1 MTVKASDTIQQITDQ
16 RQALESLIRIAQS
29 VHNQQSALSELALAA
44 RPSQDFP
51 AKVLS
56 YFAAVE
62 KRLGDIPVPDIL
74 KKIETIE
81 AVTEQDLSKIIYLA
95 TLDVNQLRAEQIQS
109 PQLENIDVAYFADA
123 IGDFKRRT
131 QTALAMRVLLNKRG
145 VSIQPF
151 KIPISQEKLSQEIQ
165 ALKEKEVRC
174 VTQIKQEIN
183 QIITNT
189 EELLSQQ
196 SLSEAIK
203 KSLLEVILGMKVN
216 LNHLDA
222 GGLVTE
228 IPNTFEI
235 VTLESAPINDIN
247 EAKEAESNMSAVA
260 DQDEEE
266 KESANKPISN
276 ATAQAPNKRKPRS
289 YWWIFKR
296 WILSPW
302 KTTWRSLVKK
312 YRA

>member
-1 MTVKASDTIQQITDQ
+1 MTLKVSDTIQHITDQ

-51 AKVLS
+51 PKVLQ

-81 AVTEQDLSKIIYLA
+81 AITEQDLSKIVYLA
-95 TLDVNQLRAEQIQS
+95 TLDVNQLRANQIQS

-123 IGDFKRRT
+123 IANFKRRT
-131 QTALAMRVLLNKRG
+131 QTALAMRVMLKKRG
-145 VSIQPF
+145 VGIQPF
-151 KIPISQEKLSQEIQ
+151 NIPISQEKLGREIQ
-165 ALKEKEVRC
+165 ALKEKEVKC
-174 VTQIKQEIN
+174 VTQIKQEIKL
-183 QIITNT
+183 IISDTKS
-189 EELLSQQ
+189 LLNQQ
-196 SLSEAIK
+196 SLSEEIRK
-203 KSLLEVILGMKVN
+203 NLTEVIVGMRVN
-216 LNHLDA
+216 LKHLNA
-222 GGLVTE
+222 GGLVTN
-228 IPNTFEI
+228 IPNKFEI
-235 VTLESAPINDIN
+235 VTLESAPTNDIT
-247 EAKEAESNMSAVA
+247 ETKETESNYQATE
-260 DQDEEE
+260 QTE
-266 KESANKPISN
+266 KEKQP
-276 ATAQAPNKRKPRS
+276 AQASISEPATQESSKNYSRS

-312 YRA
+312 HRA